1 MSDASK
7 VLGFPLWALILG
19 SIVLGVIVGVAL
31 NATAYESISAA
42 AESQVLAEAYPDV
55 DPDDYTIGQQQAQSK
70 AIRDAAEAEF
80 EGNRYGGL
88 IGLLADG
95 FLKLLR
101 AIVVPLVFLSLAS
114 GVIGLGDPGRLSKMG
129 GKTLLWYV
137 TTSILALLTGL
148 VVVNVLRPGVNPGE
162 GLIAAVAAAADEKS
176 GQPAMDD
183 VPDSVWG
190 VLLDMLPNN
199 PIADAAEGNL
209 FGVIVA
215 AIALGVAILFLV
227 PAQRTVLSDIITAL
241 FEAVMKI
248 TVFILALAPI
258 GIFALIARLVA
269 ISGPEVFLDLIWY
282 IVAVAVALA
291 IHFFLTLPLLL
302 KVLTGRS
309 AYRMLGPMSP
319 ALLTGFSTA
328 SSSGTLPLT
337 LERLEDGVGVNNK
350 VGSFVLPLGATIN
363 MDGTAL
369 YEVVATIFVAQAYA
383 AVAGFDLTIA
393 DQFTIV
399 LLALAVSIGAAGIPS
414 AGLVM
419 MVVIFQAVGLPLELT
434 ALLWSVDRVLDM
446 ARTTTNIWSDT
457 VGATA
462 VAHFENEI
470 DESGPIGKQ
479 RAAA

>member
-1 MSDASK
+1 
-7 VLGFPLWALILG
+7 
-19 SIVLGVIVGVAL
+19 
-31 NATAYESISAA
+31 
-42 AESQVLAEAYPDV
+42 
-55 DPDDYTIGQQQAQSK
+55 
-70 AIRDAAEAEF
+70 
-80 EGNRYGGL
+80 
-88 IGLLADG
+88 
-95 FLKLLR
+95 
-101 AIVVPLVFLSLAS
+101 
-114 GVIGLGDPGRLSKMG
+114 
-129 GKTLLWYV
+129 
-137 TTSILALLTGL
+137 
-148 VVVNVLRPGVNPGE
+148 
-162 GLIAAVAAAADEKS
+162 
-176 GQPAMDD
+176 
-183 VPDSVWG
+183 VWG